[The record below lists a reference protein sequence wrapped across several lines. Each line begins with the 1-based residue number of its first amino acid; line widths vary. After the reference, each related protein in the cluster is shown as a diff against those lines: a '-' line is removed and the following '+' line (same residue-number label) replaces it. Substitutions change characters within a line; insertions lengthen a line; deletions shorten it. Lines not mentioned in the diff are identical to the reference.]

1 MRFRLTGRERALVI
15 GAAVLLAL
23 GALYIGLIMP
33 LEAQVSGQRV
43 QLAAAEAKLALAREA
58 EANAAE
64 IDRRLAQLTEAWQ
77 ALQLSEGDHQAAL
90 VRRLDGLE
98 RQAGVRIDTLAFEVG
113 GSGGSGGTAGTTGSG
128 GSAGGAKVGSASAGD
143 AAGRTGFRLSF
154 TGAPAACVDFIA
166 RVEELPDV
174 VVLASS
180 VATASASTGTVGTVE
195 GYLVEAPR

>member
-1 MRFRLTGRERALVI
+1 VRFRLTGRERALVI

-113 GSGGSGGTAGTTGSG
+113 GSGGS
-128 GSAGGAKVGSASAGD
+128 AGGAKVGSASAGD

>member
-1 MRFRLTGRERALVI
+1 MRFRLTGRERALVT

-23 GALYIGLIMP
+23 GALYIGLVMP
-33 LEAQVSGQRV
+33 LEAQVSGQRA

-64 IDRRLAQLTEAWQ
+64 IDRRLAQITEAWQ
-77 ALQLSEGDHQAAL
+77 ALQLPEGDHQAAL

-98 RQAGVRIDTLAFEVG
+98 RRAGVRVDTLTFEVG
-113 GSGGSGGTAGTTGSG
+113 GSPGTAGTTGGG
-128 GSAGGAKVGSASAGD
+128 GSAEGTKAGSASAGD
-143 AAGRTGFRLSF
+143 AAGRTSFRLSF

-166 RVEELPDV
+166 QIEELPDV
-174 VVLASS
+174 VVTASS

-195 GYLVEAPR
+195 GYLVEAPH